1 MSKELDQALAGI
13 KKQFGAGA
21 VMPLSQSAAAEPVEV
36 ISTGCAAIDQLTGVG
51 GIPRGRVTELFGTE
65 SSGKSTLCLQLVAR
79 AQKSGG
85 VAAYIDVEQALDL
98 AYAKQLGVDV
108 DNLLVSQPDN
118 GEEALEIAL
127 ALIHSGAIALVVV
140 DSVAALVPKA
150 ELEGDM
156 GQPTMGLQARLMGSA
171 LRKLTAEVAR
181 SGTALV
187 FINQLRD
194 KLGISFGDPTV
205 TPGGR
210 ALKFFASLRLDVRRI
225 SQIKKGD
232 NIIGANTKIKTA
244 KNKLSAPLK
253 TCEVELIYGKGF
265 TNEED

>member
-1 MSKELDQALAGI
+1 
-13 KKQFGAGA
+13 
-21 VMPLSQSAAAEPVEV
+21 
-36 ISTGCAAIDQLTGVG
+36 
-51 GIPRGRVTELFGTE
+51 
-65 SSGKSTLCLQLVAR
+65 VAQ
-79 AQKSGG
+79 AQKVGG
-85 VAAYIDVEQALDL
+85 VAAYIDVEQALDID
-98 AYAKQLGVDV
+98 YARKLGVDV
-108 DNLLVSQPDN
+108 DNLLVSQPDS

-127 ALIHSGAIALVVV
+127 ALIQSKSVTLVVV
-140 DSVAALVPKA
+140 DSVAALTPKA
-150 ELEGDM
+150 ELEGDI
-156 GQPTMGLQARLMGSA
+156 GQPTMGLQARMMGSA
-171 LRKLTAEVAR
+171 LRKLTAAVAR
-181 SGTALV
+181 NNVALV

-210 ALKFFASLRLDVRRI
+210 ALKFFSSLRLDVRRI

-265 TNEED
+265 TND

>member
-1 MSKELDQALAGI
+1 LSKELDQAIAGI

-21 VMPLSQSAAAEPVEV
+21 VMPLSQSAAAEPVDV
-36 ISTGCAAIDQLTGVG
+36 ISTGCTAIDTLTGVG
-51 GIPRGRVTELFGTE
+51 GIPRGRITEVMGPE
-65 SSGKSTLCLQLVAR
+65 SGGKSTLCLQCVAQ
-79 AQKSGG
+79 AQKAGG
-85 VAAYIDVEQALDL
+85 VAAYIDVEQALDPV
-98 AYAKQLGVDV
+98 YAKQLGVDV
-108 DNLLVSQPDN
+108 DNLLVSQPGS

-127 ALIHSGAIALVVV
+127 ALIQSKSITIVVV

-150 ELEGDM
+150 ELEGEM

-171 LRKLTAEVAR
+171 MRKLTAAVAR
-181 SGTALV
+181 TNTAMV

-194 KLGISFGDPTV
+194 KLGITFGNPDV

-210 ALKFFASLRLDVRRI
+210 ALKFFSSLRLDVRRI

-265 TNEED
+265 TND